1 MAILKP
7 VSERQVRMAGKMAIT
22 DSDTTFNCLKMLA
35 NLEIK
40 RRDEFVRQ
48 RNDKLHQN
56 AEAWR
61 LETKIVEQLNEAL
74 VLIEDAI
81 KRKNASLKEAIS
93 VLESERQARK
103 VAETTKEDLK
113 MSLNHLKDLLN
124 KELTKKDELKR
135 QRDEAL
141 HQREEALREKT
152 NIAKQLAEPS
162 SGNLKATAF
171 ELEYERQ
178 VRKRD
183 EMAKVDLETL
193 FNHLKM
199 LAGKEIKKRD
209 EFARKKTD
217 ALPQQTEALREKEKI
232 PKQSAEVLR
241 LVKGQLSGKTQGLI
255 RLCWSLIW
263 KGK

>member
-1 MAILKP
+1 MHSLLIIIAYLTYTLKLSFYSPDLLYEKKLKATRLSNVPSQAYAENIKMTILKL
-7 VSERQVRMAGKMAIT
+7 VSERQVRMAGKMAII

-93 VLESERQARK
+93 VLEFERQARK
-103 VAETTKEDLK
+103 VVETTKEDLK

-135 QRDEAL
+135 ERD
-141 HQREEALREKT
+141 
-152 NIAKQLAEPS
+152 
-162 SGNLKATAF
+162 
-171 ELEYERQ
+171 
-178 VRKRD
+178 
-183 EMAKVDLETL
+183 
-193 FNHLKM
+193 
-199 LAGKEIKKRD
+199 
-209 EFARKKTD
+209 
-217 ALPQQTEALREKEKI
+217 
-232 PKQSAEVLR
+232 
-241 LVKGQLSGKTQGLI
+241 
-255 RLCWSLIW
+255 
-263 KGK
+263 